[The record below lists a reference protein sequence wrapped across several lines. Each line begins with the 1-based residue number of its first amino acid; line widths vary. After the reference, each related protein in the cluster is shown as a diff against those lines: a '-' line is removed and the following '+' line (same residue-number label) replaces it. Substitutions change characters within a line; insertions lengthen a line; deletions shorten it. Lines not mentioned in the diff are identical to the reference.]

1 MRRVFKA
8 AHLPWVNKKSAR
20 TDLVA
25 YEYAEKCKGL
35 RALRFALASSG
46 FSEWEVLG
54 YTDSYHH
61 AQAQAQRH
69 FEDVLNGSGLVKEL
83 R

>member
-8 AHLPWVNKKSAR
+8 AHLPWKDKKEAH
-20 TDLVA
+20 TELVR
-25 YEYAEKCKGL
+25 YQWAEECKGL

-54 YTDSYHH
+54 YPDSYHH

-69 FEDVLNGSGLVKEL
+69 FEDVLNTSGLVKEL